1 LLYAQPR
8 WRRPGIQAETN
19 SMNLT
24 TGNILS
30 DLPVTTHAEHVDTLA
45 DTPNVRIERIVST
58 GQTTPDDQWYDQPHD
73 EWVMVVQGAARLI
86 VDDCTEERAL
96 GPGDWVLLPAH
107 CRHRVSWTDPTT
119 QTVWLAI
126 HFA

>member
-1 LLYAQPR
+1 
-8 WRRPGIQAETN
+8 
-19 SMNLT
+19 MNPT
-24 TGNILS
+24 AGNILNDIPS
-30 DLPVTTHAEHVDTLA
+30 AIGTEHFETLA

-86 VDDCTEERAL
+86 IADRTEELAL
-96 GPGDWVLLPAH
+96 SPGDWVLLPAH

-119 QTVWLAI
+119 QTVWLAV